1 MYDEHKHVHHLL
13 RGLSSY
19 MCAAAAIHVSAAALL
34 VAGAGSARSSED
46 DGQED
51 VLEGEMAGGYSAAY
65 AKLANASVPERPVLA
80 EIADPK
86 QFAESRLASFIS
98 RMGSS

>member
-1 MYDEHKHVHHLL
+1 MTGFCCFYALGSTNLL
-13 RGLSSY
+13 CCVTPTG
-19 MCAAAAIHVSAAALL
+19 V
-34 VAGAGSARSSED
+34 GSARSSED

-51 VLEGEMAGGYSAAY
+51 VLEGEGAGGYSAAY
-65 AKLANASVPERPVLA
+65 AKLANASMPERPVLA

>member
-1 MYDEHKHVHHLL
+1 MFFW
-13 RGLSSY
+13 
-19 MCAAAAIHVSAAALL
+19 L
-34 VAGAGSARSSED
+34 VCCPGAGTARSSED

-51 VLEGEMAGGYSAAY
+51 ILDAADVPGGYSAAY
-65 AKLANASVPERPVLA
+65 AKLANASMPERPVLA

-86 QFAESRLASFIS
+86 QFAETRLASFIS

>member
-1 MYDEHKHVHHLL
+1 LL
-13 RGLSSY
+13 LP
-19 MCAAAAIHVSAAALL
+19 ALL
-34 VAGAGSARSSED
+34 VSGAGSARSSED
-46 DGQED
+46 DGQEEILDAAD
-51 VLEGEMAGGYSAAY
+51 VPGGYSAAY
-65 AKLANASVPERPVLA
+65 AKLANASMPERPVLA

>member
-1 MYDEHKHVHHLL
+1 MFL
-13 RGLSSY
+13 
-19 MCAAAAIHVSAAALL
+19 A
-34 VAGAGSARSSED
+34 AGAGTARSSED
-46 DGQED
+46 DEQEE
-51 VLEGEMAGGYSAAY
+51 VLDAADAPGGYSAAY

-86 QFAESRLASFIS
+86 QFAERSLASFIS